1 MGQSENNLKNISK
14 NVKNNSTDNFAEKL
28 KMYLKKQKQIW
39 LILHIFQRPVMTFG
53 SFWGTEIIRREYKL
67 RNIRKSL
74 KHILTKNFVGNLN
87 KRSKGPQTN

>member
-28 KMYLKKQKQIW
+28 KMYLKKQKQIGWFCTSFRDLWW
-39 LILHIFQRPVMTFG
+39 LFG
-53 SFWGTEIIRREYKL
+53 SFWGTEIIRREYNL